1 MIKWHSTQAC
11 FGKKNVYVLRV
22 TQTFLDKNLN
32 TVLSF
37 VKLIIKIKLSS
48 LIVPF
53 LNIEMNV
60 CRI

>member
-11 FGKKNVYVLRV
+11 FGKKKFYVLRV
-22 TQTFLDKNLN
+22 TQTFLDENLN

-48 LIVPF
+48 LIVSF